1 MFSQT
6 LLNFGIDENLIVS
19 ILDNDTKKQGKRLY
33 GTDLTIQSPEVLRDI
48 DSPTVIL
55 RAGVYTEEIKDQ
67 ILNINSTTRFV

>member
-1 MFSQT
+1 
-6 LLNFGIDENLIVS
+6 
-19 ILDNDTKKQGKRLY
+19 
-33 GTDLTIQSPEVLRDI
+33 LRDV